1 MLGSPLDVDPARLDR
16 LSGAMLVDGACV
28 GEGMGSD
35 IIDGHPLEALRW
47 LVASET
53 ARAMG
58 GLPSGWVVSLGSVC
72 RTHWMEQPDEA
83 SVEATSEAGKTTHL
97 QVAFGMV
104 EEGSAVCREAC
115 HPGMLRPSW
124 G

>member
-1 MLGSPLDVDPARLDR
+1 
-16 LSGAMLVDGACV
+16 
-28 GEGMGSD
+28 MG
-35 IIDGHPLEALRW
+35 
-47 LVASET
+47 
-53 ARAMG
+53 
-58 GLPSGWVVSLGSVC
+58 VVSLGSVC